1 MKIDELMR
9 ETTIKLDQAAKGKVA
24 AGTVASTEVA
34 ALVADIMPDSDFF
47 FPDLLQS
54 FAKLLSRRQELME
67 LLPQAA
73 QSRLNDT
80 AGSPQ
85 TVLPRSPENPASAGG
100 QTINTP
106 FPQGISGLAR
116 DSRMMTDTLRQMI
129 SELEFV
135 ERCLIWRVF
144 TNKCESSRLK
154 LPDSGKIAR
163 VCLLCLA
170 QPE

>member
-80 AGSPQ
+80 AASPQ

-116 DSRMMTDTLRQMI
+116 DSRIMTDTLRQMI

-135 ERCLIWRVF
+135 ERVPNLASVYEQVRIKPAEIAGQRQNSTSVF
-144 TNKCESSRLK
+144 VM
-154 LPDSGKIAR
+154 PG
-163 VCLLCLA
+163 
-170 QPE
+170 

>member
-80 AGSPQ
+80 AASPQ
-85 TVLPRSPENPASAGG
+85 TVLPRSSEN
-100 QTINTP
+100 
-106 FPQGISGLAR
+106 
-116 DSRMMTDTLRQMI
+116 
-129 SELEFV
+129 
-135 ERCLIWRVF
+135 
-144 TNKCESSRLK
+144 
-154 LPDSGKIAR
+154 
-163 VCLLCLA
+163 
-170 QPE
+170 